1 MHSEAFGLQAT
12 PAHWIERGLSR
23 QVRLIVRNS
32 RAFAL
37 LGHSSE
43 FWPTKAIAYFIEVN
57 FMVRF
62 MYSPNSRKPI

>member
-1 MHSEAFGLQAT
+1 MHSKAFGLQAI
-12 PAHWIERGLSR
+12 PVHWTERSLSR
-23 QVRLIVRNS
+23 QARLTVRNS

-43 FWPTKAIAYFIEVN
+43 FWPTKAIAYFIEVY